1 MEATIGSSLHSGDL
15 AVMVAQHVVTM
26 PVFDALFAG
35 SGFADRNPI
44 SKALNE
50 LLDEFKAEDIRLRDE
65 TVELDRFYE
74 SVRIRLSGA
83 ADSDARIKI
92 MLDVYESFFK
102 EAMPAEITRLG
113 IVYTPVELVDFILR
127 SVDAVLRQE
136 FGRGLTSEGVH
147 ILDPFTGTGT
157 FVNRLLTQK
166 NGQGNPF
173 ITDADLARKFRGTYG
188 PLVPGG
194 SPNEI
199 HANEVVLLA
208 YYLAAIKI
216 EEGYRERTGSYEPFS
231 GIVLTDSFLH
241 DPAKLPGTGMIG
253 YNSARARQQNELP
266 IQVIFANPPW
276 SAGQKSAG
284 DDNPNLGYPELQQR
298 IRDTYGKRHREVTGR
313 SGGGT
318 SSSNLYVQ
326 AIRWASD
333 RLNHPGNDPS
343 RPGVIALVHPN
354 SLSNGT
360 SLSGMRAALRDEFS
374 DIYVVNLLGDA
385 MKSGDE
391 YRREGDK
398 IFGQGSR
405 NGVQITVL
413 VRNPTKNESKPATLH
428 YAEVPEQSTLE
439 QKFAW
444 LDRLGDVTSDEFVT
458 VPVNETH
465 DWVNLTDGTFK
476 DLLPVCLTGSKSY
489 PTEAVIAVHASGAKT
504 NCDTYVYSF
513 NYAALVDRV
522 SVLISAYEQTRYL
535 VANGR
540 RIEDVTRNT
549 DLETIMWT
557 ETLKQSLRSDE
568 EITFDENRIREVLYR
583 PFVKLWLYEDHRIL
597 SRAKTV
603 SALFPMTSNTL
614 QERPSVRPSETIMV
628 NLTRQIPFG
637 ILAGDTIPDLC
648 VTGRQTRC
656 LPRQSC

>member
-26 PVFDALFAG
+26 PLFDALFAG

-147 ILDPFTGTGT
+147 FLDPFTGTGT

-354 SLSNGT
+354 SL
-360 SLSGMRAALRDEFS
+360 ALR
-374 DIYVVNLLGDA
+374 
-385 MKSGDE
+385 
-391 YRREGDK
+391 
-398 IFGQGSR
+398 
-405 NGVQITVL
+405 
-413 VRNPTKNESKPATLH
+413 
-428 YAEVPEQSTLE
+428 
-439 QKFAW
+439 
-444 LDRLGDVTSDEFVT
+444 
-458 VPVNETH
+458 
-465 DWVNLTDGTFK
+465 
-476 DLLPVCLTGSKSY
+476 
-489 PTEAVIAVHASGAKT
+489 
-504 NCDTYVYSF
+504 
-513 NYAALVDRV
+513 
-522 SVLISAYEQTRYL
+522 
-535 VANGR
+535 
-540 RIEDVTRNT
+540 
-549 DLETIMWT
+549 
-557 ETLKQSLRSDE
+557 
-568 EITFDENRIREVLYR
+568 ENV
-583 PFVKLWLYEDHRIL
+583 
-597 SRAKTV
+597 
-603 SALFPMTSNTL
+603 
-614 QERPSVRPSETIMV
+614 
-628 NLTRQIPFG
+628 G
-637 ILAGDTIPDLC
+637 
-648 VTGRQTRC
+648 
-656 LPRQSC
+656 

>member
-253 YNSARARQQNELP
+253 YNSARARQRQANELP

-298 IRDTYGKRHREVTGR
+298 IRSTPTAPAPPGSRPATGR
-313 SGGGT
+313 SGRRYQFLKPVCASHSVG
-318 SSSNLYVQ
+318 LRQ
-326 AIRWASD
+326 AQPSGHD
-333 RLNHPGNDPS
+333 DPS
-343 RPGVIALVHPN
+343 RPGVTSHALVHPN
-354 SLSNGT
+354 SPMGVGLTRSQHSAPAG
-360 SLSGMRAALRDEFS
+360 SASPAPEHRCAHVERLRA
-374 DIYVVNLLGDA
+374 
-385 MKSGDE
+385 
-391 YRREGDK
+391 RR
-398 IFGQGSR
+398 S
-405 NGVQITVL
+405 
-413 VRNPTKNESKPATLH
+413 SA
-428 YAEVPEQSTLE
+428 SS
-439 QKFAW
+439 
-444 LDRLGDVTSDEFVT
+444 VTSM
-458 VPVNETH
+458 
-465 DWVNLTDGTFK
+465 
-476 DLLPVCLTGSKSY
+476 SS
-489 PTEAVIAVHASGAKT
+489 
-504 NCDTYVYSF
+504 
-513 NYAALVDRV
+513 
-522 SVLISAYEQTRYL
+522 IS
-535 VANGR
+535 
-540 RIEDVTRNT
+540 
-549 DLETIMWT
+549 
-557 ETLKQSLRSDE
+557 
-568 EITFDENRIREVLYR
+568 
-583 PFVKLWLYEDHRIL
+583 
-597 SRAKTV
+597 
-603 SALFPMTSNTL
+603 
-614 QERPSVRPSETIMV
+614 
-628 NLTRQIPFG
+628 
-637 ILAGDTIPDLC
+637 
-648 VTGRQTRC
+648 
-656 LPRQSC
+656 